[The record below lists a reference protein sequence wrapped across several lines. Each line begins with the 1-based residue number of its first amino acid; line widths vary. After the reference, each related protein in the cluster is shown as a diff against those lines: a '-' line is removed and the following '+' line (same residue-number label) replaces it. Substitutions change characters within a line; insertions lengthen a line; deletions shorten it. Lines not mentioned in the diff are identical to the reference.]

1 MPGIQSTR
9 HYGTA
14 STSAAGRAGGPLLRA
29 VPIDSLGT
37 TALGVVGAGLVLI
50 SAIGVF
56 TVRNIAPP
64 LPNA

>member
-9 HYGTA
+9 HHGTA
-14 STSAAGRAGGPLLRA
+14 STSAAGRAGGPLLGG
-29 VPIDSLGT
+29 VLIDTLGA

-56 TVRNIAPP
+56 TVRNVAPP